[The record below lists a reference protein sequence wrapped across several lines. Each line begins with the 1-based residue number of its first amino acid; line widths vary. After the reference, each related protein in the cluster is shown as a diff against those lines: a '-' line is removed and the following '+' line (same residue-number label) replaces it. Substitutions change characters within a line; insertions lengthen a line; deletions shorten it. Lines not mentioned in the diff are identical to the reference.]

1 MYTGHVDADRGGN
14 RPMTTVPDPMVE
26 GLKNQDGSCAKQS
39 SESDSLII
47 NEVQL
52 ILAEKRTSL
61 ASMRTGIAV
70 FVLPLSLISLLIAT
84 SKYYDVVHV
93 LHLLL
98 PLALMLAALIILG
111 GYLIVRALRAIH
123 HHDRLIHQLKT
134 SHSKLSNLIN

>member
-1 MYTGHVDADRGGN
+1 
-14 RPMTTVPDPMVE
+14 MTTLIDPIV
-26 GLKNQDGSCAKQS
+26 GGSEIQGGPCTTQS

-70 FVLPLSLISLLIAT
+70 FALPLSIIGLLIAT
-84 SKYYDVVHV
+84 SRYYDVIHV
-93 LHLLL
+93 LPLII
-98 PLALMLAALIILG
+98 PLALMLTALVILG

-123 HHDRLIHQLKT
+123 RQDRLIHQLKT
-134 SHSKLSNLIN
+134 CHSKLSDFIN